1 MTQKRRVR
9 LSANQRTDMWSRWK
23 AGQHS
28 TVPCSTSRGIGGE
41 STPIQSWVWDLQF
54 TSIEREDERTLHGWI
69 ADLLPRTELE
79 VMAKRGDRP

>member
-1 MTQKRRVR
+1 MIQARRVR
-9 LSANQRTDMWSRWK
+9 LSAMQRTDMWNRWK
-23 AGQHS
+23 AGQRS
-28 TVPCSTSRGIGGE
+28 TVPGSTSGGIGGE

-79 VMAKRGDRP
+79 VIARRGDRT